1 MKRFLLFLLFTT
13 TLSNAQVVFEPTLSD
28 AFKKANEQNKP
39 VFIEYYNS
47 ECSVCKR
54 LGDLLKND
62 SLVYTYYNKK
72 FINYAM
78 NTNDSLSVEDNRFL
92 ANANLHFESVPVLL
106 YFDKNKNFL
115 HHTGVNVDA
124 ASIVNEGKKATLSD
138 YNSSG
143 LKAKYDAG
151 DRSVRTLYAYADFLI
166 VTKNEKLLNKV
177 AQELFNSFKEEE
189 LITKKSY
196 IVLKQVVHTTENGFF
211 QFWMEHLD
219 DLKGFE
225 SGHKEGMEKEVLNK
239 IVLKELSDPLIKKW
253 DDKKKE
259 TFKKYILDLKITN
272 NPNIYFE

>member
-1 MKRFLLFLLFTT
+1 MLFTA
-13 TLSNAQVVFEPTLSD
+13 TLGNAQVVFEPTLFE
-28 AFKKANEQNKP
+28 AFKKAKEQNKP
-39 VFIEYYNS
+39 VFIEYYSS

-78 NTNDSLSVEDNRFL
+78 NTNDSLSVEDNVFIK
-92 ANANLHFESVPVLL
+92 NANLHFESLPVLL

-115 HHTGVNVDA
+115 HHTGVNTDA

-151 DRSVRTLYAYADFLI
+151 DRSVRTLYAYADFLV
-166 VTKNEKLLNKV
+166 VTENEKLLNKV
-177 AQELFNSFKEEE
+177 TQELFESFKEEE

-211 QFWMEHLD
+211 QFWINHLD

-225 SGHKEGMEKEVLNK
+225 SGHKEGMEKEALNK
-239 IVLKELSDPLIKKW
+239 IVLKELSDPSIKKW
-253 DDKKKE
+253 DNKKKT
-259 TFKKYILDLKITN
+259 TFKKYILDLKITD
-272 NPNIYFE
+272 NPNVYFE

>member
-1 MKRFLLFLLFTT
+1 MKRLLLFLLFIA
-13 TLSNAQVVFEPTLSD
+13 TLGNAQVVFESSLSE
-28 AFKKANEQNKP
+28 AFKKAKEQNKP

-78 NTNDSLSVEDNRFL
+78 NTNDSLSVENKLFI

-115 HHTGVNVDA
+115 HHTGVNTDA

-177 AQELFNSFKEEE
+177 TQELFNSFKEEE
-189 LITKKSY
+189 LLTKKSY

-211 QFWMEHLD
+211 QFWMNHLD

-225 SGHKEGMEKEVLNK
+225 SGYKEGTEKEVLTQ

-259 TFKKYILDLKITN
+259 TFKKYILDLKITD
-272 NPNIYFE
+272 NPNVYFE

>member
-1 MKRFLLFLLFTT
+1 MKRLLLFLLFTT
-13 TLSNAQVVFEPTLSD
+13 ISNAQVVFESSLSE
-28 AFKKANEQNKP
+28 AFKKAKEQNKP
-39 VFIEYYNS
+39 VFIKYYNS

-62 SLVYTYYNKK
+62 SDVYEYYNKK

-78 NTNDSLSVEDNRFL
+78 NTNDSLLVENKIFI

-106 YFDKNKNFL
+106 FFDKNKNLL
-115 HHTGVNVDA
+115 HHTGVNTDA
-124 ASIVNEGKKATLSD
+124 ASIVIEGKKATLSD

-166 VTKNEKLLNKV
+166 VTKNEKSLNKV
-177 AQELFNSFKEEE
+177 TQELFESFKKEE
-189 LITKKSY
+189 LPTKKSY
-196 IVLKQVVHTTENGFF
+196 IVLKQVVQTTENGFF
-211 QFWMEHLD
+211 QFWMKHLD

-225 SGHKEGMEKEVLNK
+225 SGYKEGTEKEVLTQ

-259 TFKKYILDLKITN
+259 IFKKYILDLKITD
-272 NPNIYFE
+272 NPNVYFE

>member
-1 MKRFLLFLLFTT
+1 MKRLLLFLLFIAS
-13 TLSNAQVVFEPTLSD
+13 LGNAQVVFESSLSE
-28 AFKKANEQNKP
+28 AFKKAKEQNKP

-62 SLVYTYYNKK
+62 SLVYTYYNNK

-78 NTNDSLSVEDNRFL
+78 NTNDSLSVENKLFI

-115 HHTGVNVDA
+115 HHTGVNTDA

-177 AQELFNSFKEEE
+177 TQELFNSFKEEE
-189 LITKKSY
+189 LLTKKSY

-211 QFWMEHLD
+211 QFWMKHLD

-225 SGHKEGMEKEVLNK
+225 SGYKEGTEKEVLTQ

-259 TFKKYILDLKITN
+259 TFKKYILDLKITD
-272 NPNIYFE
+272 NPNVYFE